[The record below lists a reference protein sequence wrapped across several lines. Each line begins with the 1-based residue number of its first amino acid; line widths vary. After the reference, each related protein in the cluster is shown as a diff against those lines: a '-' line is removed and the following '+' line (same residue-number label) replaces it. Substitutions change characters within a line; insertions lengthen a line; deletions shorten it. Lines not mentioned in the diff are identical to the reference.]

1 MGSAL
6 NQRAVETYALQ
17 MYAELASLLERAS
30 HPLALEARS
39 LADRVALPIMTGQR
53 NSQRAL

>member
-1 MGSAL
+1 MGSAV
-6 NQRAVETYALQ
+6 NQRAVETYTIQ

-39 LADRVALPIMTGQR
+39 LADRITLHSVSQQR
-53 NSQRAL
+53 MSQRAV